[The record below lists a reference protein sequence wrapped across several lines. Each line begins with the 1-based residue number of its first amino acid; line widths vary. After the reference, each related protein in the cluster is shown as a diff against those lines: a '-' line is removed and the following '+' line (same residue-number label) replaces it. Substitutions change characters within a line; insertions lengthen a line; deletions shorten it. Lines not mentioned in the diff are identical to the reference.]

1 MNDFLEMGPNLLPE
15 ILSILLR
22 FRLHK
27 YAILGDVS
35 QAFLQISLDPTD
47 RDLTRFLWYRLVP
60 NSQGSYDNT
69 EDVITY
75 RFTRLPF
82 GLTCS
87 PFLLSA
93 TSRTLT
99 TMYQDTYPTASAL
112 VDRSTYM
119 DDFAASAS
127 CDDDIV
133 TIFSE
138 VTSLMNTIH
147 LPMYKWATNSTHLQ
161 DIWRTQGL
169 PLQTET
175 QVLGH
180 PV

>member
-1 MNDFLEMGPNLLPE
+1 MGPNLLPE
-15 ILSILLR
+15 ILSILR

-47 RDLTRFLWYRLVP
+47 RDMTSFLWYRLVP
-60 NSQGSYDNT
+60 KSQGSNDMT

-93 TSRTLT
+93 TIRTLA
-99 TMYQDTYPTASAL
+99 TMYHDTYPTASAL
-112 VDRSTYM
+112 MDRSTYM
-119 DDFAASAS
+119 HDFAASAS
-127 CDDDIV
+127 CDII

-138 VTSLMNTIH
+138 ITSLMNTIH

-161 DIWRTQGL
+161 DIWRTKGL

-175 QVLGH
+175 
-180 PV
+180 